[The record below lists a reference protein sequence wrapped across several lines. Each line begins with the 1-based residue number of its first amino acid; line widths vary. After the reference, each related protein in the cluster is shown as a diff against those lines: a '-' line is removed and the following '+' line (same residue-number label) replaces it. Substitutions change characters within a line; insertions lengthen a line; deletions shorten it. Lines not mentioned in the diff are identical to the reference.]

1 MMFLI
6 SGLLNAGAISDSAIS
21 KYRRRFWI
29 TWSTIILVISC
40 LALAY
45 AQNISSV
52 LVDVF
57 GGGAGDWDPK
67 RNREVSKCFCLCFG
81 I

>member
-1 MMFLI
+1 MLPTVF
-6 SGLLNAGAISDSAIS
+6 NTQGAISDSTVS

-29 TWSTIILVISC
+29 TWSTIILVVSC

-45 AQNISSV
+45 AQNIASM
-52 LVDVF
+52 LVDIF

-67 RNREVSKCFCLCFG
+67 RNQEVSGRILLMLDCL
-81 I
+81 